1 MSPGDERDPFVQ
13 ALIAMLLC
21 QVNEWQAGAARGGK
35 GGSEQGWEWRPERHH
50 NLLCAKSGTENLL
63 EARGGYWSVQ
73 GRAEAGTEMKCPV
86 ELSDVNKTCKNDED
100 GITGPR

>member
-1 MSPGDERDPFVQ
+1 MGCDDW
-13 ALIAMLLC
+13 I
-21 QVNEWQAGAARGGK
+21 WAAILP
-35 GGSEQGWEWRPERHH
+35 SL